1 MQLINMNRAFATLG
15 LALTVLS
22 TEPAIAQVKRSK
34 TIAGKQVETGVL
46 PLDPAVRT
54 GVLPNGFTYYIR
66 HNEEPKNRVLMYLVN
81 NVGSVLEADDQR
93 GLAHFMEH
101 MSFNGTMHF
110 PKNELVSYLQ
120 QSGVRFGA
128 DLNAHTAF
136 DETVYELPL
145 PTDKPGILNNGIQ
158 IMRDWAQNATLDP
171 VEIDKERGV
180 VLEEKRLGKGAT
192 ERMQRQYLP
201 ALLNHSRYSVR
212 MPIGID
218 EVLNNFK
225 PEAIKRFYK
234 DWYRPDLQALIIVGD
249 IDVNQMEA
257 SIKAKF
263 NDLKNPANEKIRT
276 KYTVPLSGNN
286 QFVAV
291 TDKEMPVTVAEVMV
305 KHVGLSLRTA
315 SDYRVNIIRELFNQ
329 MLDNRYKELSQQAN
343 PPFAQGS
350 AAINDFIGGID
361 TYDLSVVAKPHE
373 LESGFKA
380 AWRETEQLKRFGF
393 TTTELERAKAAYL
406 SQLESALKEQRKT
419 NSISYVK
426 EYQQYFLKGTASPGI
441 GTEYALAKTDLPG
454 ITLDE
459 VNSLAKVQITD
470 KNRDILV
477 LAPESEKAALPD
489 EQTFLTWIKGV
500 EQENIL
506 PFQDEVSTRQLL
518 SKNPVP
524 GKVTSEL
531 KDTVSGVTT
540 VKLSNGVTVLL
551 KPTNF
556 KDNEIL
562 FTGFSNGGTS
572 LYGNADYQ
580 SASNAGNIIP
590 SFGAGNYS
598 LTELNKFMA
607 DKQLGVQPFID
618 ERMQGLRGGAVPK
631 DLETALTLLYA
642 YFTEPRKD
650 KDMFESIINRSKA
663 GLTNR
668 GNDPSN
674 VFKDSVSAIL
684 GNYNVRR
691 TGPTIEKLSQIDLEK
706 TYRIYQERFA
716 DASGFVFTF
725 VGSFD
730 NKAITPLLEK
740 YLGSLPVTGN
750 NQAAKDLGIQIPK
763 GKFEKTIYKGTEPK
777 ANVELI
783 WSGDFTYTQQDMITL
798 DALKEC
804 LQIRLIERLREDESG
819 VYSPYAFQASTKLP
833 NAYYRLGVYFGCG
846 PENVDKLIAST
857 QDEINKLKSQ
867 GPPQLNID
875 KWKAEA
881 LRVNESALTTNKWWL
896 GYLNGQNVN
905 QESIDEYKS
914 YPAGVNA
921 ITPASVQAA
930 AKKYL
935 SGANFIRVV
944 MLPESSQPA
953 K

>member
-1 MQLINMNRAFATLG
+1 MQPIKFNWAFTALG
-15 LALTVLS
+15 LMLTVCS
-22 TEPAIAQVKRSK
+22 TNTIIAQ
-34 TIAGKQVETGVL
+34 TAKQAHDSVL
-46 PLDPAVRT
+46 PFDSAVRT
-54 GVLPNGFTYYIR
+54 GKLPNGFTYYIR
-66 HNEEPKNRVLMYLVN
+66 HNEEPKDRVIMYLVN
-81 NVGSVLEADDQR
+81 KVGSVLESDDQQ

-101 MSFNGTMHF
+101 MSFNGTRHF

-145 PTDKPGILNNGIQ
+145 PTDKPEILKNGIQ
-158 IMRDWAQNATLDP
+158 IMRDWAQEATLDP

-180 VLEEKRLGKGAT
+180 VLEEKRLGKGAS

-201 ALLNHSRYSVR
+201 VLLNNSRYSLR

-263 NDLKNPANEKIRT
+263 SDLKNPVNEKVRT
-276 KYTVPLSGNN
+276 KYTVPLSGSN
-286 QFVAV
+286 QFLAV
-291 TDKEMPVTVAEVMV
+291 TDKEMPVTVAEVMI
-305 KHVGLSLRTA
+305 KHVALSLRTA
-315 SDYRVNIIRELFNQ
+315 SDYRANIIRELFNQ
-329 MLDNRYKELSQQAN
+329 MLDNRFNELSHQAN
-343 PPFAQGS
+343 PPFAQGG

-361 TYDLSVVAKPHE
+361 SYDLSVVAKPHE
-373 LESGFKA
+373 LEGGFKA

-393 TTTELERAKAAYL
+393 TATELERAKASYL
-406 SQLESALKEQRKT
+406 SQLESALNEQHKT
-419 NSISYVK
+419 NSVSYVK

-441 GTEYALAKTDLPG
+441 RTQYALTKTNMPG

-459 VNSLAKVQITD
+459 VNTFAKVQITD

-477 LAPESEKAALPD
+477 LAPESEKAALPN
-489 EQTFLTWIKGV
+489 EQTFLTWIKSV
-500 EQENIL
+500 EQENIQL
-506 PFQDEVSTRQLL
+506 FKDEVSTRQLL
-518 SKNPVP
+518 SKSPVP
-524 GKVTSEL
+524 GKMTGEL

-551 KPTNF
+551 KPTHF

-572 LYGNADYQ
+572 LYSDADYQ

-598 LTELNKFMA
+598 LTELNKYMA

-618 ERMQGLRGGAVPK
+618 ERMQGVRGGATPK

-650 KDMFESIINRSKA
+650 KGLFESVINRSKA
-663 GLTNR
+663 ALANR

-684 GNYNVRR
+684 GNYNIRR
-691 TGPTIEKLSQIDLEK
+691 TGPTVEKVNQIDLDK
-706 TYRIYQERFA
+706 TYRIYRERFG

-730 NKAITPLLEK
+730 NKTITPLLEK
-740 YLGSLPVTGN
+740 YLGSLPASWSN
-750 NQAAKDLGIQIPK
+750 RAAKDLGIQIPK
-763 GKFEKTIYKGTEPK
+763 GKIEKTIYKGTEPK
-777 ANVELI
+777 ATIELI
-783 WSGDFTYTQQDMITL
+783 WSGDFNYTQQDIIAL

-819 VYSPYAFQASTKLP
+819 VYAPAAFQASTKLP
-833 NAYYRLGVYFGCG
+833 NPYYRLGVYFGCD
-846 PENVDKLIAST
+846 PKNVDKLIAST
-857 QDEINKLKSQ
+857 QNEIDKLKAQ
-867 GPPQLNID
+867 GPPQLNVD

-881 LRVNESALTTNKWWL
+881 LRVHESALTNNKWWL
-896 GYLNGQNVN
+896 GYLNGQKVN
-905 QESIDEYKS
+905 QEGIDGYKS
-914 YPAGVNA
+914 YPADVNT
-921 ITPASVQAA
+921 IIPALVQEA

-935 SGANFIRVV
+935 SGANYIRVV

>member
-1 MQLINMNRAFATLG
+1 MQSINMNRAFATLG
-15 LALTVLS
+15 LALTVWG
-22 TEPAIAQVKRSK
+22 TAPAIAQIEKSK
-34 TIAGKQVETGVL
+34 AIAGKQVENGVL
-46 PLDPAVRT
+46 PFDPAVRT
-54 GVLPNGFTYYIR
+54 GKLPNGFTYYIR
-66 HNEEPKNRVLMYLVN
+66 HNEEPKNRVVMYLVN
-81 NVGSVLEADDQR
+81 KVGSVLESDDQR

-101 MSFNGTMHF
+101 MSFNGTTHF

-145 PTDKPGILNNGIQ
+145 PTDKPEILKNGMQ
-158 IMRDWAQNATLDP
+158 IMRDWAQDATLDP

-180 VLEEKRLGKGAT
+180 VLEEKRLGKGAR

-201 ALLNHSRYSVR
+201 VLLNNSRYSLR

-234 DWYRPDLQALIIVGD
+234 NWYRPDLQALIIVGD

-263 NDLKNPANEKIRT
+263 SDLKNPANEKIRT

-286 QFVAV
+286 QFAAV
-291 TDKEMPVTVAEVMV
+291 TDKEMPVTVAEVMI
-305 KHVGLSLRTA
+305 KHPALSLRTA
-315 SDYRVNIIRELFNQ
+315 SDYRANIIRDLFNQ
-329 MLDNRYKELSQQAN
+329 MLDNRYSELLHQAN
-343 PPFAQGS
+343 PPFAQGG

-406 SQLESALKEQRKT
+406 SQLESALKEQHKT
-419 NSISYVK
+419 NSVSYVK

-454 ITLDE
+454 ITLAE
-459 VNSLAKVQITD
+459 VNSFAKVQITD

-477 LAPESEKAALPD
+477 LAPESEKAALPN
-489 EQTFLTWIKGV
+489 EQTFLTWIKSV

-506 PFQDEVSTRQLL
+506 PFKDEVSTQQLL
-518 SKNPVP
+518 SKSPVP
-524 GKVTSEL
+524 GKVTGEL

-551 KPTNF
+551 KPTDF

-572 LYGNADYQ
+572 LYSDADYQ

-598 LTELNKFMA
+598 LTALGKYMA
-607 DKQLGVQPFID
+607 DKQLGLQPFIE
-618 ERMQGLRGGAVPK
+618 ERMQGVRGGATPK

-663 GLTNR
+663 GLANR

-684 GNYNVRR
+684 GNYNIRR
-691 TGPTIEKLSQIDLEK
+691 TGPTIEKLNQIDLEK

-740 YLGSLPVTGN
+740 YLGSLPATGSS
-750 NQAAKDLGIQIPK
+750 QAAKDLGIQIPK
-763 GKFEKTIYKGTEPK
+763 GKLEKTIYKGTEPK

-783 WSGDFTYTQQDMITL
+783 WSGDFTYTQQDIIAL

-819 VYSPYAFQASTKLP
+819 VYAPNAFQLSTKLP

-846 PENVDKLIAST
+846 PQNVDKLIAST
-857 QDEINKLKSQ
+857 QDEINKLKAQ

-896 GYLNGQNVN
+896 NYLNGQNVN
-905 QESIDEYKS
+905 QESIDGYRS
-914 YPAGVNA
+914 YPADVNA
-921 ITPASVQAA
+921 ITPALVQEA

-935 SGANFIRVV
+935 SGANYIRVV

>member
-1 MQLINMNRAFATLG
+1 
-15 LALTVLS
+15 
-22 TEPAIAQVKRSK
+22 
-34 TIAGKQVETGVL
+34 
-46 PLDPAVRT
+46 
-54 GVLPNGFTYYIR
+54 
-66 HNEEPKNRVLMYLVN
+66 
-81 NVGSVLEADDQR
+81 
-93 GLAHFMEH
+93 
-101 MSFNGTMHF
+101 
-110 PKNELVSYLQ
+110 
-120 QSGVRFGA
+120 
-128 DLNAHTAF
+128 
-136 DETVYELPL
+136 
-145 PTDKPGILNNGIQ
+145 
-158 IMRDWAQNATLDP
+158 
-171 VEIDKERGV
+171 V
-180 VLEEKRLGKGAT
+180 VLEEKRLGKGAQ

-201 ALLNHSRYSVR
+201 MLLNNSRYSLR
-212 MPIGID
+212 MPIGSA

-249 IDVNQMEA
+249 IDVNQMEV

-263 NDLKNPANEKIRT
+263 SDLKNPANEKTRT
-276 KYTVPLSGNN
+276 KYTVPLLGNN

-291 TDKEMPVTVAEVMV
+291 TDKEMPVTVAEVMI
-305 KHVGLSLRTA
+305 KHAALSLRTA

-329 MLDNRYKELSQQAN
+329 MLDNRYSELLHQAN

-361 TYDLSVVAKPHE
+361 TYGLSVVAKPHE

-393 TTTELERAKAAYL
+393 TTTEFDRAKAAYL
-406 SQLESALKEQRKT
+406 SQLESALKEQHKT
-419 NSISYVK
+419 NSTNYAK

-441 GTEYALAKTDLPG
+441 GTEYAIAKAAMPD

-477 LAPESEKAALPD
+477 LAPESEKATLPD
-489 EQTFLTWIKGV
+489 EQTFLTWIKSV

-506 PFQDEVSTRQLL
+506 PFQDKVSTRQLL
-518 SKNPVP
+518 SKSPVP
-524 GKVTSEL
+524 GKQTGEL
-531 KDTVSGVTT
+531 KDTISGVTT

-572 LYGNADYQ
+572 LYSDADYQ

-598 LTELNKFMA
+598 LTELNKYMA
-607 DKQLGVQPFID
+607 DKQLGVQPFIE
-618 ERMQGLRGGAVPK
+618 ERMQGLRGGATPK

-650 KDMFESIINRSKA
+650 KDLFESIINRSKA

-668 GNDPSN
+668 DNDPSN

-750 NQAAKDLGIQIPK
+750 NPAAKDLDIQIPP
-763 GKFEKTIYKGTEPK
+763 GKIEKTIYKGTEPK
-777 ANVELI
+777 ATVELI
-783 WSGDFTYTQQDMITL
+783 WSGDFTYTQQDMIVL

-819 VYSPYAFQASTKLP
+819 VYSPYAFQSSTKLP
-833 NAYYRLGVYFGCG
+833 NMYYRLGVYFGCG

-857 QDEINKLKSQ
+857 RDEINKLKSQ
-867 GPPQLNID
+867 GPQRLNID

-881 LRVNESALTTNKWWL
+881 LRVNESALTNNKWWL
-896 GYLNGQNVN
+896 SYLNGQNVN
-905 QESIDEYKS
+905 QESIDDYKG

-935 SGANFIRVV
+935 SGANYIRVV
-944 MLPESSQPA
+944 MLPESSRPA